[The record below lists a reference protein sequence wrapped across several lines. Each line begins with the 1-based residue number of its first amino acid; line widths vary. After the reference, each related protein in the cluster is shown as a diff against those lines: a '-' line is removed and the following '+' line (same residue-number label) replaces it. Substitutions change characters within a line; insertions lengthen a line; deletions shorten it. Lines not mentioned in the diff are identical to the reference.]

1 MPTSQFTPLD
11 DLNSKVFREQLH
23 TQFKV
28 HAGGQPLLLELVE
41 VAERDDSPMP
51 QQAKSGTA
59 GGPAQTE
66 FFSLHF
72 RGPVNPQL
80 AQQIH
85 RLEHERLGAFEIFL
99 TPISAD
105 GQGTVYEAVF
115 HRFRKQP

>member
-1 MPTSQFTPLD
+1 MLTSLD

-41 VAERDDSPMP
+41 ITDRDDSPVS
-51 QQAKSGTA
+51 QQAKGGAA
-59 GGPAQTE
+59 GGRAQTE
-66 FFSLHF
+66 SFSLHF
-72 RGPVNPQL
+72 RGPLNPRL
-80 AQQIH
+80 AQQTH
-85 RLEHERLGAFEIFL
+85 RLDHQRLGGFEIFL

-105 GQGTVYEAVF
+105 GEGTVYEAIF